1 MKAGQEEWSLNVSLK
16 KSKQSTYVYKL
27 KVDLCTEKDTT
38 YLQGFIFIANQCS
51 NAKDISERV
60 ENQVLLHCRNT
71 NRYVFLKMKKWMV
84 QTYCV

>member
-51 NAKDISERV
+51 SARGSTQRHQWKSWKPSTV
-60 ENQVLLHCRNT
+60 ALQK
-71 NRYVFLKMKKWMV
+71 YK
-84 QTYCV
+84 